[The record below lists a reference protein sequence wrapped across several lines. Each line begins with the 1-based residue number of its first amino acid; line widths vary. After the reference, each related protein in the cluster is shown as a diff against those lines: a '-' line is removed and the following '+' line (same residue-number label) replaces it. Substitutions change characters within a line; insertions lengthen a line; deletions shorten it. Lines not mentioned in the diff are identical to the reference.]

1 MCKLRIASYVIMGL
15 EKIVNVELCFEEFC
29 TSSES
34 NIKSI
39 DQSPHYY
46 CNFLAY
52 SVNPVHFLSYL
63 LCCWSQQYCH
73 FCLNTR
79 KVPSLF
85 LQLRKQSLSLWFL
98 WWRFYVQKFCPFS
111 LWPVMPILLC
121 FVIFQCLN
129 YLTAFASSELAQGCL
144 KDPKKKKNQ
153 SATVITHEYQKFT
166 LRASWCFPFW
176 LAN

>member
-63 LCCWSQQYCH
+63 LCYWSQQYCH

-144 KDPKKKKNQ
+144 KDPKKKRIKVPL
-153 SATVITHEYQKFT
+153 SLLMISEVYFMH
-166 LRASWCFPFW
+166 
-176 LAN
+176 